1 MKKVLTP
8 KQKITQIFNSNSNK
22 QTPSNNNTESFFTNK
37 HTNIAKGVAILL
49 MLIHHIGLDPIMS
62 ELPTSP
68 FFYKLFDQ
76 GKVCVSIF
84 LILSGYGLCISS
96 DRKKADNIKELCI
109 FSVKHLIKLMLNF
122 WLIFIIAVT
131 YGTISGKRPLTIY
144 GTNIG
149 KNMLIDFLGLANL
162 FETPTYNATW
172 WFMSLII
179 VLYIIFP
186 IMKLVLRKSPILFTI
201 IIFWVTIFRPIPLE
215 DHVLL
220 MNDYLIAFGLG
231 MLFAE
236 FKLFDKIRK
245 LNKSKVE
252 EIILTILF
260 LMFGISLRWKFG
272 RILYDAVCA
281 LSIIFF
287 CNNILAHI
295 KGINYIL
302 EILGKNSA
310 NMFLLHTFIY
320 AYFFMEFMLK
330 FRYLVVMYVVLVILS
345 LVFSMIIELSK
356 KSIKKLYK
364 MSKNQLLKGEQC

>member
-8 KQKITQIFNSNSNK
+8 KQKITQSFNSNSNK
-22 QTPSNNNTESFFTNK
+22 QTPSNNTESFFTNK
-37 HTNIAKGVAILL
+37 YTNIAKGVAILL

-179 VLYIIFP
+179 VLYIIFQ
-186 IMKLVLRKSPILFTI
+186 IIKLVLRK
-201 IIFWVTIFRPIPLE
+201 
-215 DHVLL
+215 
-220 MNDYLIAFGLG
+220 
-231 MLFAE
+231 
-236 FKLFDKIRK
+236 
-245 LNKSKVE
+245 
-252 EIILTILF
+252 
-260 LMFGISLRWKFG
+260 
-272 RILYDAVCA
+272 
-281 LSIIFF
+281 
-287 CNNILAHI
+287 
-295 KGINYIL
+295 
-302 EILGKNSA
+302 
-310 NMFLLHTFIY
+310 
-320 AYFFMEFMLK
+320 
-330 FRYLVVMYVVLVILS
+330 
-345 LVFSMIIELSK
+345 
-356 KSIKKLYK
+356 
-364 MSKNQLLKGEQC
+364 

>member
-1 MKKVLTP
+1 
-8 KQKITQIFNSNSNK
+8 
-22 QTPSNNNTESFFTNK
+22 
-37 HTNIAKGVAILL
+37 
-49 MLIHHIGLDPIMS
+49 
-62 ELPTSP
+62 
-68 FFYKLFDQ
+68 
-76 GKVCVSIF
+76 
-84 LILSGYGLCISS
+84 
-96 DRKKADNIKELCI
+96 
-109 FSVKHLIKLMLNF
+109 
-122 WLIFIIAVT
+122 
-131 YGTISGKRPLTIY
+131 
-144 GTNIG
+144 
-149 KNMLIDFLGLANL
+149 
-162 FETPTYNATW
+162 
-172 WFMSLII
+172 
-179 VLYIIFP
+179 
-186 IMKLVLRKSPILFTI
+186 
-201 IIFWVTIFRPIPLE
+201 
-215 DHVLL
+215 

-287 CNNILAHI
+287 CNYILAHI